1 MSLIVFDKAPY
12 IYSSFKYGTVLS
24 RYLLYRKLHDFGI
37 NNHSKTEQNM
47 VAVCDLFLINDILL

>member
-12 IYSSFKYGTVLS
+12 IYSSCNYGTVLS

-37 NNHSKTEQNM
+37 NNHSKTEKNM
-47 VAVCDLFLINDILL
+47 VELLFVTWF

>member
-12 IYSSFKYGTVLS
+12 IYSSCNYGTVLS
-24 RYLLYRKLHDFGI
+24 RYLLYRKLRDFGI

-47 VAVCDLFLINDILL
+47 VELLFVTCF